1 MILWAT
7 NLWGHLQPHGN
18 QNITKWIT
26 KGPMISNRT
35 EEISQWMLWI
45 LMERYWK
52 LFQIFNEISQNI
64 LVYTLWFILNF
75 ISQLEN
81 MLFSNSQ
88 FFIMLWLFYTK
99 FKTHWL
105 IFKLFWEKPPSSFDN
120 NVKWISFMNFYFY

>member
-1 MILWAT
+1 MILWEA
-7 NLWGHLQPHGN
+7 NLWGHLQPHDN

-88 FFIMLWLFYTK
+88 FFIMFWLFYMK
-99 FKTHWL
+99 FKTHWP
-105 IFKLFWEKPPSSFDN
+105 IFKLFWEKPPSSLDN
-120 NVKWISFMNFYFY
+120 NVKWTIGEP

>member
-1 MILWAT
+1 MILWEA

-18 QNITKWIT
+18 QNITKWIA

-105 IFKLFWEKPPSSFDN
+105 IFKLFWEKPPSSLDN
-120 NVKWISFMNFYFY
+120 NVKWTIGEP